1 MKPSPPF
8 QSVRATVLDK
18 SRASFTL
25 PFRFLTF
32 SLAMIELLLGAS
44 ALFRHLKL
52 AVNEAT
58 EDDMQIKDTFNG
70 NPAAG
75 KLIVQ
80 IQTRLVDLY
89 STL

>member
-1 MKPSPPF
+1 MKRSPHF

-18 SRASFTL
+18 SELSL
-25 PFRFLTF
+25 YLQFRFLTF

-75 KLIVQ
+75 KLIAQ
-80 IQTRLVDLY
+80 IQSRL
-89 STL
+89 